1 MGYRGEIMA
10 KFKVNTNSIPS
21 LYRPAERFAQLI
33 IMPIPEVTLEVSEEL
48 TESER
53 GEGGYGS
60 SDIKT
65 EVETNNIEA

>member
-1 MGYRGEIMA
+1 M
-10 KFKVNTNSIPS
+10 
-21 LYRPAERFAQLI
+21 QLV
-33 IMPIPEVTLEVSEEL
+33 IMPIPEVTLELTEEL
-48 TESER
+48 STSDR